1 MAKTTQI
8 NEYLAKIESEILTN
22 IINKPIKMQ
31 NVVLDL
37 ESKDFSDHKNRC
49 VYAALYQLNK
59 QSIIIKLNTLIDF
72 IANNPDYQFDHWKEY
87 IETLANDFYND
98 DDLETNIQI
107 IYNASTK
114 RLLDEFARKTLETK
128 MDFSQPIEK
137 IYDLQKSFLDIIE
150 RKKSSTL
157 TEIQKVMDICLS
169 KISKNLGKSSI
180 TGTPVGFNEIDK
192 ITSGFQNGDLII
204 LAARPGVGKTAISLN
219 FLLNAARDI
228 VLRKQQDKEK
238 VVMFSLEMGLDQ
250 IGRRLISLASN
261 IDGTKLRTSN
271 LTKSEFDHVK
281 VRSSEIA
288 SLPILIDDT
297 SDLSVVDIQSKLKQ
311 IANQYTIKLV
321 IVDYLQLIKAPKL
334 HGQQQNR
341 QAEISTISRMLKLFA
356 RQIKTPIIALAQLSR
371 AIEKRGGNTEP
382 ILSDLRESGAIEQDA
397 DLVTFLYVPDSD
409 SSDSKTATR
418 LNVQYII
425 AKHRNGATA
434 RCNLLMFKSTG
445 RFVQIDNNFS
455 QTKSGQPPFMNES
468 ENNYES

>member
-250 IGRRLISLASN
+250 IGRRLISLASD

-311 IANQYTIKLV
+311 IANQYTIKE
-321 IVDYLQLIKAPKL
+321 D
-334 HGQQQNR
+334 
-341 QAEISTISRMLKLFA
+341 
-356 RQIKTPIIALAQLSR
+356 
-371 AIEKRGGNTEP
+371 KRP
-382 ILSDLRESGAIEQDA
+382 VLSDLRESGAIEQDA

-409 SSDSKTATR
+409 SSDNKTATR

-434 RCNLLMFKSTG
+434 RCNLLMLKSTG